1 MKADRLLSAL
11 LLLQAHGRMTGREMS
26 RRLEVSLRTVHRDME
41 ALSMA
46 GVPVFALRGARGGWQ
61 LDEGWRTQ
69 VPALDE
75 AELLGLLMSQP
86 RIVGDG
92 PLAGAAASAL
102 RKLTAALP
110 AALRERAASIRQ
122 RLYVDTTGWR
132 GTVENLAMLPI
143 VQDAVSRDR
152 KLSMVYRRPGEN
164 VEAVQR
170 VVDPLGLVAK
180 GSAWYLVA
188 RTPEGFRTYRV
199 SRIEEAAALDIP
211 SERPANFEL
220 EAHWKSSTDAFREN
234 LPRYH
239 ATLRLEP
246 RASAWVR
253 RWRMAWSE
261 QGPPDAE
268 GWITFQARFE
278 HEDEATFVVLGLG
291 ARVDVVEPDELRA
304 RVVNEMKAAISR
316 SALTEILRSAQDDG
330 LQSPRSA
337 RASLPETSPAP
348 PASSSP
354 TAPASD
360 GASVSPAIPARLE
373 IRRKE
378 SCSGSRGRRPAN
390 K

>member
-11 LLLQAHGRMTGREMS
+11 LLLQAYGRMTGREMS
-26 RRLEVSLRTVHRDME
+26 QRLEVSLRTVHRDME

-75 AELLGLLMSQP
+75 AELLGLLMTQP

-92 PLAGAAASAL
+92 RLAGAAERAL

-132 GTVENLAMLPI
+132 GTAENMAMLPI

-152 KLSMVYRRPGEN
+152 KLSFVYRRAGEN
-164 VEAVQR
+164 VEAAQR

-199 SRIEEAAALDIP
+199 SRMDEAAALEMP
-211 SERPANFEL
+211 AERPANFDL
-220 EAHWKSSTDAFREN
+220 AAHWKTSTDEFREN

-239 ATLRLEP
+239 ATLRLDP
-246 RASAWVR
+246 RAAAWVR
-253 RWRMAWSE
+253 RWRMAWAQVGAADD
-261 QGPPDAE
+261 QGWTA
-268 GWITFQARFE
+268 FQARFHE
-278 HEDEATFVVLGLG
+278 EDEAAFVILGL
-291 ARVDVVEPDELRA
+291 
-304 RVVNEMKAAISR
+304 
-316 SALTEILRSAQDDG
+316 
-330 LQSPRSA
+330 
-337 RASLPETSPAP
+337 
-348 PASSSP
+348 
-354 TAPASD
+354 
-360 GASVSPAIPARLE
+360 
-373 IRRKE
+373 
-378 SCSGSRGRRPAN
+378 
-390 K
+390 